1 MAITI
6 DPRTSVFGDRMVV
19 TGTYEAADASIDL
32 SSFLSEIDMAVLT
45 PIAAAPIQVEVGSA
59 ADQNDAEATLF
70 REFATVAAGSTTI
83 TVNAPGGAHVGAA
96 VAAAGGSFIAIGRR
110 A

>member
-1 MAITI
+1 MAVTI

-19 TGTYEAADASIDL
+19 TGTYEAADATIDL

-45 PIAAAPIQVEVGSA
+45 PIAAGPINIEVGSA
-59 ADQNDAEATLF
+59 ADGSDAESTLF

-83 TVNAPGGAHVGAA
+83 TVNVPGGTHTPA

>member
-19 TGTYEAADASIDL
+19 TGTYEAADATIDL

-45 PIAAAPIQVEVGSA
+45 PIAAGPINLEVGSA
-59 ADQNDAEATLF
+59 ADASDATPTQF
-70 REFATVAAGSTTI
+70 REFATVAAGSTTVTI
-83 TVNAPGGAHVGAA
+83 NKPGGAHTPP

>member
-1 MAITI
+1 MAVTI

-45 PIAAAPIQVEVGSA
+45 PAAAGPIQVEVGTA
-59 ADQNDAEATLF
+59 ADGSDAEATLF
-70 REFATVAAGSTTI
+70 REFATVAAGSTTVTI
-83 TVNAPGGAHVGAA
+83 NKPGGAHTPP

>member
-45 PIAAAPIQVEVGSA
+45 PIAGSPINVEVGTA
-59 ADQNDAEATLF
+59 ADGSDAEATLF
-70 REFATVAAGSTTI
+70 REFATVAAGTT
-83 TVNAPGGAHVGAA
+83 TVTINKPGGTHTPA
-96 VAAAGGSFIAIGRR
+96 VPAAGGSFIAIGRR